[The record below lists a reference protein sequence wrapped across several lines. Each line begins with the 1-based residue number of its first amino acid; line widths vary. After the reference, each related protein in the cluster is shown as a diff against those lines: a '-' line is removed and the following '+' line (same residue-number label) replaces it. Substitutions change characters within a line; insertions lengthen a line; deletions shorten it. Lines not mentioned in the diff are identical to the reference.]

1 MLEQFSLVLTKATPV
16 KVGDRF
22 GSLNVMAV
30 GQVAGTYRYF
40 AVCQCDCGSPA
51 KKIRFDHLTSGKS
64 ESCGCQRLLSVTT
77 HGMSSSEHYGRWR
90 HMMSRCYDEK
100 SAAYHNYGGRGIKV
114 FEGWHDVEKYI
125 ADLPAGYF
133 KGAEIDR
140 IDNDGDYCP
149 GNIKWSTPSQNS
161 DNRRSGKM
169 LTHDGKTQS
178 QRRWAQE
185 LGLTDQ
191 IIHDRIDGLG
201 WTIERALT
209 TPPIASKERMRI
221 ALEAR
226 WAGHDTKGKP
236 EPKTSR
242 RRLMVEHE
250 GAMVTMAELSAITGV
265 TVKNLRRRI
274 VELGWPVDRA
284 IQK

>member
-1 MLEQFSLVLTKATPV
+1 MLDAFGLVPTKAAAV

-22 GSLNVMAV
+22 GRLTVLAV
-30 GQVAGTYRYF
+30 GQKYGTYRYW
-40 AVCQCDCGSPA
+40 AVCQCECGSDQKA
-51 KKIRFDHLTSGKS
+51 IRFDPLLTKKT
-64 ESCGCQRLLSVTT
+64 ESCGCLRIDKITE
-77 HGMSSSEHYGRWR
+77 HGMHASPHYNRWR
-90 HMMSRCYDEK
+90 GMMSRCYDEK
-100 SAAYHNYGGRGIKV
+100 CKAFHNYGGRGIKV
-114 FEGWHDVEKYI
+114 FAKWHDIRSFVD
-125 ADLPAGYF
+125 DLPAGYF

-201 WTIERALT
+201 WTVERALT

-221 ALEAR
+221 ALDAR

-242 RRLMVEHE
+242 RLLMVEHE